1 MDPGQRA
8 AVFVWV
14 FFFVFLWLI
23 QNCILAWNVTDWD
36 VFRYRLLPN
45 VFISPTSVVV
55 NRASK
60 PKFKRRNRFWTVDVI
75 YRCSAFLHLPGLNV
89 FKLPSRCTCFILSSW
104 TSPNKAWH
112 DGAWLGTC
120 LKSQYSRLV
129 VCWVVFEMDACIVF
143 ILMQKYFVLSDG
155 GFFLFCFLLFCF
167 FSLLQF
173 QNFPHLNVLFPVNKD
188 VRALLVLLH
197 YGSESICICILC
209 CVFVLFNSFLC
220 LGEDFCVWTVVLSF
234 SDARGFFL
242 EVL

>member
-14 FFFVFLWLI
+14 FFVFLWLI

-155 GFFLFCFLLFCF
+155 GFFCFVFFC
-167 FSLLQF
+167 
-173 QNFPHLNVLFPVNKD
+173 
-188 VRALLVLLH
+188 
-197 YGSESICICILC
+197 
-209 CVFVLFNSFLC
+209 FVLFFFSAAIPEFPPFKRSLSCEQRRSSFACTAALWLRKHLYLYFMLC
-220 LGEDFCVWTVVLSF
+220 FCFV
-234 SDARGFFL
+234 
-242 EVL
+242 